1 MAGVGHIAADRR
13 GVKRVSKR
21 ESRRDRSTMRILVI
35 DDEPDVLLLCRVNLA
50 FEGHVVIEA
59 ADAPQ
64 GLEAATREQPDLI
77 VLDVMLPNGDGIS
90 VLRELQQDPRTSTV
104 PVILLTA
111 KARGEDE
118 LVGFEAGASMY
129 MTKPFSPAALCEAV
143 AALGGMSSEERQ
155 ASRETSLRQLTV
167 LQQQ

>member
-1 MAGVGHIAADRR
+1 
-13 GVKRVSKR
+13 
-21 ESRRDRSTMRILVI
+21 MRILVI

-50 FEGHVVIEA
+50 FEGHEVIEA

-64 GLEAATREQPDLI
+64 GLDAAFYSMPELI

-90 VLRELQQDPRTSTV
+90 VLRELQSRDETRHI

-118 LVGFEAGASMY
+118 LVGFEAGAIMY

-143 AALGGMSSEERQ
+143 ATIGGMTADERRK
-155 ASRETSLRQLTV
+155 ARETSLRQLTV

>member
-1 MAGVGHIAADRR
+1 
-13 GVKRVSKR
+13 
-21 ESRRDRSTMRILVI
+21 MRILVV

-64 GLEAATREQPDLI
+64 GRETALREQPDVI

-90 VLRELQQDPRTSTV
+90 VLRELQADARTKAI

-143 AALGGMSSEERQ
+143 ASVGGMSPAERR
-155 ASRETSLRQLTV
+155 AARETSLRQLTV

>member
-1 MAGVGHIAADRR
+1 M
-13 GVKRVSKR
+13 RV
-21 ESRRDRSTMRILVI
+21 LVI

-50 FEGHVVIEA
+50 FEGHAVIEA

-64 GLEAATREQPDLI
+64 GLETALRERPDVI

-90 VLRELQQDPRTSTV
+90 VLRDLQKDPATSAI

-118 LVGFEAGASMY
+118 LVGFQAGASMY

-143 AALGGMSSEERQ
+143 ATVGSMSGDERRL
-155 ASRETSLRQLTV
+155 ARETSLRQLTV

>member
-1 MAGVGHIAADRR
+1 M
-13 GVKRVSKR
+13 RV
-21 ESRRDRSTMRILVI
+21 LVI

-50 FEGHVVIEA
+50 FEGHSVIEA

-64 GLEAATREQPDLI
+64 GLEAALRERPDVI

-90 VLRELQQDPRTSTV
+90 VLRELQMDGRTSSI

-118 LVGFEAGASMY
+118 LVGFQAGASMY

-143 AALGGMSSEERQ
+143 ATVGGMSADERRL
-155 ASRETSLRQLTV
+155 ARETSLRQLTV